1 MRVGELHIRV
11 RGREHRFP
19 DPRIV
24 RIGRDPASDVVLEDA
39 TVSRLHAT
47 FEPSSHGWVFRD
59 AGSTH
64 GSYLE
69 DGEQTGRLVIAPGRT
84 VRLRLGD
91 AMGDTI
97 EVEALDELREVATG
111 PPSQA
116 VTQLGRLSGVH
127 RLVATRVRIGR
138 DPDNDLV
145 LEDLQVS
152 RRHAELLGTG
162 ERWELRDLGS
172 HNGTYVNGRPVTT
185 AELSPGDVIGIG
197 AHVLRFTGDRLDEY
211 LDQGAAWLLALGVTV
226 TVGGGR
232 TILSDVSFPLE
243 PSSLLAVVG
252 PSGAGKTTLLGAL
265 TGSRPATAG
274 SVVYGGRDLYAA
286 YAELQ
291 SRMGYVPQEDVL
303 HRQLRVSTALEY
315 AAKLR
320 FPPDVP
326 AADRSLRVAE
336 VLAELNLTERAG
348 ARIDTLSGGQR
359 KRVSVALELLT
370 RPALLFLDEPT
381 SGLDPGNEE
390 QLMQLLRKLAD
401 GGRTVIVVT
410 HSVQSIDVCDR
421 VLFLAPGGTT
431 AFFGPPAEVL
441 PYFGSHGDFDRY
453 SEVFRA
459 IDEHRDRSW
468 SDLFR
473 AAPLHERYVAGPLG
487 QAGVAPAPGD
497 TSQPEEHRQRETI
510 RQMSVLTRR
519 AYEVLWSDR
528 RNTFLLA
535 AQAPVFGLLFAL
547 RIGPDRMS
555 TSHGAEATMLLWLLV
570 IGATWLGTANAIREI
585 VKEQAV
591 FRRERAMGLSVL
603 AYVGSKVLLLA
614 PLTLLQTTV
623 MTLIATSGQDL
634 PAVDPSG
641 LARIEGAGAVLS
653 GQRIELVVVV
663 GVAGLA
669 AMAVGL
675 LISAIVRSS
684 DRAMALLPVV
694 LIAQVV
700 VSVPF
705 FATRSAVLD
714 PVGVVSSAQ
723 WAMAASA
730 STTDLND
737 IRSVDLAVTGAGR
750 SALVDRELP
759 ANSRRAVASAAAG
772 RERWDHTGGVW
783 LRDMGAALLLTVG
796 ALTLAVIVLQR
807 RDPVRSAGREKV

>member
-1 MRVGELHIRV
+1 
-11 RGREHRFP
+11 
-19 DPRIV
+19 
-24 RIGRDPASDVVLEDA
+24 
-39 TVSRLHAT
+39 
-47 FEPSSHGWVFRD
+47 
-59 AGSTH
+59 
-64 GSYLE
+64 
-69 DGEQTGRLVIAPGRT
+69 
-84 VRLRLGD
+84 
-91 AMGDTI
+91 
-97 EVEALDELREVATG
+97 
-111 PPSQA
+111 
-116 VTQLGRLSGVH
+116 
-127 RLVATRVRIGR
+127 
-138 DPDNDLV
+138 
-145 LEDLQVS
+145 
-152 RRHAELLGTG
+152 
-162 ERWELRDLGS
+162 
-172 HNGTYVNGRPVTT
+172 
-185 AELSPGDVIGIG
+185 
-197 AHVLRFTGDRLDEY
+197 
-211 LDQGAAWLLALGVTV
+211 
-226 TVGGGR
+226 
-232 TILSDVSFPLE
+232 
-243 PSSLLAVVG
+243 
-252 PSGAGKTTLLGAL
+252 
-265 TGSRPATAG
+265 
-274 SVVYGGRDLYAA
+274 
-286 YAELQ
+286 
-291 SRMGYVPQEDVL
+291 MGYVPQEDVL

-326 AADRSLRVAE
+326 AADRSARVAE

-390 QLMQLLRKLAD
+390 QLMQLLRELAD

-441 PYFGSHGDFDRY
+441 PYFGSHGDFERY

-459 IDEHRDRSW
+459 IDEQRDRSW

-473 AAPLHERYVAGPLG
+473 SAPLHERYVAGPLG
-487 QAGVAPAPGD
+487 EAGVAPASGD
-497 TSQPEEHRQRETI
+497 TARTEEHRQRETI
-510 RQMSVLTRR
+510 RQLDVLTRR
-519 AYEVLWSDR
+519 AYAVLWSDR

-547 RIGPDRMS
+547 RIGPGRMS

-614 PLTLLQTTV
+614 PLTLVQTTV

-641 LARIEGAGAVLS
+641 LARIEQSGAVLS
-653 GQRIELVVVV
+653 GQRLELVLVI
-663 GVAGLA
+663 GIAGLA

-723 WAMAASA
+723 WTMAAAA

-737 IRSVDLAVTGAGR
+737 VRSVDLAVTGAGR

-759 ANSRRAVASAAAG
+759 ANSKRAVAAAATG
-772 RERWDHTGGVW
+772 RERWDHTGSTW
-783 LRDMGAALLLTVG
+783 LRDMGAALLLTGG
-796 ALTLAVIVLQR
+796 ALGLAVIVLQR

>member
-1 MRVGELHIRV
+1 M
-11 RGREHRFP
+11 
-19 DPRIV
+19 
-24 RIGRDPASDVVLEDA
+24 
-39 TVSRLHAT
+39 
-47 FEPSSHGWVFRD
+47 
-59 AGSTH
+59 
-64 GSYLE
+64 
-69 DGEQTGRLVIAPGRT
+69 
-84 VRLRLGD
+84 
-91 AMGDTI
+91 
-97 EVEALDELREVATG
+97 
-111 PPSQA
+111 
-116 VTQLGRLSGVH
+116 
-127 RLVATRVRIGR
+127 
-138 DPDNDLV
+138 
-145 LEDLQVS
+145 
-152 RRHAELLGTG
+152 
-162 ERWELRDLGS
+162 
-172 HNGTYVNGRPVTT
+172 
-185 AELSPGDVIGIG
+185 
-197 AHVLRFTGDRLDEY
+197 
-211 LDQGAAWLLALGVTV
+211 
-226 TVGGGR
+226 
-232 TILSDVSFPLE
+232 
-243 PSSLLAVVG
+243 
-252 PSGAGKTTLLGAL
+252 
-265 TGSRPATAG
+265 
-274 SVVYGGRDLYAA
+274 
-286 YAELQ
+286 
-291 SRMGYVPQEDVL
+291 
-303 HRQLRVSTALEY
+303 
-315 AAKLR
+315 
-320 FPPDVP
+320 
-326 AADRSLRVAE
+326 
-336 VLAELNLTERAG
+336 
-348 ARIDTLSGGQR
+348 
-359 KRVSVALELLT
+359 
-370 RPALLFLDEPT
+370 
-381 SGLDPGNEE
+381 
-390 QLMQLLRKLAD
+390 
-401 GGRTVIVVT
+401 
-410 HSVQSIDVCDR
+410 
-421 VLFLAPGGTT
+421 
-431 AFFGPPAEVL
+431 
-441 PYFGSHGDFDRY
+441 
-453 SEVFRA
+453 FRA

-487 QAGVAPAPGD
+487 EAGVAPAPGD
-497 TSQPEEHRQRETI
+497 TARPEEHRQRETI

-547 RIGPDRMS
+547 RIGPGRMS

-641 LARIEGAGAVLS
+641 LARIEPAGAVLS

-723 WAMAASA
+723 WTMAASA

-737 IRSVDLAVTGAGR
+737 IRSVDLAVTAAGR

-759 ANSRRAVASAAAG
+759 ANSRRAVAAAAAG

-807 RDPVRSAGREKV
+807 RDPVRSAGREKL